1 MIGGLLLAALAV
13 PAPSAAAVAPS
24 APPAAA
30 PAGQRVVKLSP
41 QGSEVVKQ
49 WSTQGDPGLQML
61 VQQQRELRTQMLALI
76 GAPKIDVAKLEAL
89 MKKQEGLQSDIRQR
103 SDARLLALVKALPEA
118 DRSLFLKSLQRPVV
132 PPPVVPPSPQP
143 AQ

>member
-30 PAGQRVVKLSP
+30 TAGQRVVKLSP
-41 QGSEVVKQ
+41 QGSDVVKQ
-49 WSTQGDPGLQML
+49 WSAQGDPGLQML

-76 GAPKIDVAKLEAL
+76 GAPKIDVVKLEAL
-89 MKKQEGLQSDIRQR
+89 MKKQEALQSDIRQR
-103 SDARLLALVKALPEA
+103 SDARRTRPKAA
-118 DRSLFLKSLQRPVV
+118 SATRA
-132 PPPVVPPSPQP
+132 PPSVTS
-143 AQ
+143 AGATSRTASACA